1 MLVWEGGTQVTDSR
15 EMLFHIVQNYFVYI
29 SYNLKARTVSC
40 AIRGQDSDMTL
51 IVA

>member
-1 MLVWEGGTQVTDSR
+1 MLVWEGGTQITDIR
-15 EMLFHIVQNYFVYI
+15 EMLFHIVLNYFVYI
-29 SYNLKARTVSC
+29 SYNLKARTVSS